1 MVLIVNDQSKML
13 QTRFIKREIKPNSDL
28 VF

>member
-1 MVLIVNDQSKML
+1 MVLIVNDQSEML
-13 QTRFIKREIKPNSDL
+13 QTRFIKQEIKRNSDL